1 MIRNIYLVEKEKK
14 KRWICKRYQTIWISF
29 AIHSERNGRE
39 TDENS
44 AFRLGETGF
53 LPDMPAHI
61 HPVETRNYAPDLT
74 AKNFAQRLQEVAQ
87 KNRKNPEVVFG
98 SFQHVIE
105 RHSAEHV
112 GLAKLAQRLAFEHV
126 TGASVFR
133 NVATVMALTAKA
145 IEKMPERVLAPHGRS
160 GARHQQGFAGNR
172 ALAGYAYDI
181 GEREGT

>member
-1 MIRNIYLVEKEKK
+1 MDLQAIQNYLD
-14 KRWICKRYQTIWISF
+14 SLDF
-29 AIHSERNGRE
+29 HSEGNGRE

-44 AFRLGETGF
+44 AFRLEEMRF
-53 LPDMPAHI
+53 LPDIPAHI

-112 GLAKLAQRLAFEHV
+112 GLAKLAQRLAFEQV

-133 NVATVMALTAKA
+133 DVTTAMALTAKA
-145 IEKMPERVLAPHGRS
+145 IEKIPERILVLHGGS
-160 GARHQQGFAGNR
+160 GARNWRGVVGNG
-172 ALAGYAYDI
+172 ALAG
-181 GEREGT
+181 